1 MPLSIV
7 ILAAGQG
14 TRMKSEL
21 PKVLQPLAGRPL
33 LEHVIDSSEILGADE
48 VYVVYGFGGEQ
59 VKAALGHRDVN
70 WVLQEEQLGTG
81 HAVMQ
86 AIPDIP
92 EDHTVLVLYGDVPLV
107 NPDTLQ
113 CLLAPAYGR
122 CLALLSVEQQDPTG
136 YGRIVRDGA
145 GNVLQ
150 IVEEKDANE
159 AELAIAEVNTGLL
172 AASAGLLR
180 KWLNELDNNNAQG
193 EYYLT
198 DVVASAVR
206 DGVPVEGVKAAS
218 ADEVLG
224 VNDKL
229 QLSQVET
236 AFRLQQ
242 GHTLMEN
249 GVTIADPARLD
260 VRGTVSHGRDVFID
274 VNVVLEGRIELGDRV
289 HIGPNVCISNSRIG
303 AGTRILPNSVI
314 DEAEIGPRCVIGPF
328 ARIRPETRLE
338 EAVKV
343 GNFVEI
349 KKSEVATGSKVNHL
363 TYVGDTTIGKN
374 VNVGAGTITC
384 NYDGA
389 NKHRTEIE
397 DGAFIGSG
405 VQLVAPV
412 RIGPNATIGA
422 GSTIT
427 RHAPSEAL
435 TLARSEQI
443 TVEGWE
449 RPQKETDAG
458 QDGQAESTEEAG
470 AKKKKSKVR
479 TSR

>member
-21 PKVLQPLAGRPL
+21 PKVLQPLAGRPM
-33 LEHVIDSSEILGADE
+33 LEHVIDSSEILGADHIH
-48 VYVVYGFGGEQ
+48 VVYGFGGDQ
-59 VKAALGHRDVN
+59 VKSALGHRRIN

-86 AIPDIP
+86 AIPEIP
-92 EDHTVLVLYGDVPLV
+92 DDHTVLVLYGDVPLV

-113 CLLAPAYGR
+113 CLLAPAQGR
-122 CLALLSVEQQDPTG
+122 CLSLLSVEQNDPTG

-145 GNVLQ
+145 DNVLQ
-150 IVEEKDANE
+150 IVEEKDANDG
-159 AELAIAEVNTGLL
+159 ELSIHEVNTGLL
-172 AASAGLLR
+172 AAPARLLR
-180 KWLNELDNNNAQG
+180 RWLEELDNDNAQG

-218 ADEVLG
+218 AYEVLG
-224 VNDKL
+224 VNDKW
-229 QLSQVET
+229 QLSQVEA
-236 AFRLQQ
+236 AFRMQQ
-242 GHTLMEN
+242 ARSLMDK

-289 HIGPNVCISNSRIG
+289 HIGPNVCISDSRLG
-303 AGTRILPNSVI
+303 AGTRVLPNSVI
-314 DEAEIGPRCVIGPF
+314 ERAEIGPHCTIGPF
-328 ARIRPETRLE
+328 SRIRPETRLE
-338 EAVKV
+338 DDVKV

-349 KKSEVATGSKVNHL
+349 KKSDVASGSKVNHL
-363 TYVGDTTIGKN
+363 TYVGDATIGRN

-389 NKHRTEIE
+389 NKHRTVIE

-412 RIGPNATIGA
+412 KIGPNATIGA
-422 GSTIT
+422 GSVIT
-427 RHAPSEAL
+427 RHAPGETL
-435 TLARSEQI
+435 TLARSQQVVI
-443 TVEGWE
+443 EGWE
-449 RPQKETDAG
+449 RPQKTAAPGASQEETSG
-458 QDGQAESTEEAG
+458 GKG
-470 AKKKKSKVR
+470 NNKKNSKVR

>member
-21 PKVLQPLAGRPL
+21 PKVLQPLAGRPI
-33 LEHVIDSSEILGADE
+33 LEHVIDSSEILGADQI
-48 VYVVYGFGGEQ
+48 YVVFGFGGEQ
-59 VKAALGHRDVN
+59 VKNALGHRDVN

-81 HAVMQ
+81 HALMQ

-92 EDHTVLVLYGDVPLV
+92 DDHTLLVLYGDVPLV

-113 CLLAPAYGR
+113 CLLVPAYGR
-122 CLALLSVEQQDPTG
+122 CLALLSVEQEDPTG
-136 YGRIVRDGA
+136 YGRVVRDGA

-180 KWLNELDNNNAQG
+180 QWLEELDNNNAQG

-206 DGVPVEGVKAAS
+206 DGVPVEGVKAAYP
-218 ADEVLG
+218 DEVLG

-229 QLSQVET
+229 QLAQVEA
-236 AFRLQQ
+236 AFRMQQ
-242 GHTLMEN
+242 ARSLMEN

-274 VNVVLEGRIELGDRV
+274 VNVVLEGRIELGDGV
-289 HIGPNVCISNSRIG
+289 HIGPNVCVSDSRIG
-303 AGTRILPNSVI
+303 ARTRILPNSVI
-314 DEAEIGPRCVIGPF
+314 DQAEIGPQCTIGPF

-338 EAVKV
+338 DHVKI

-349 KKSEVATGSKVNHL
+349 KKSDVAAGSKVNHL
-363 TYVGDTTIGKN
+363 TYVGDATIGRN

-412 RIGPNATIGA
+412 KIGPNATIGA

-427 RHAPSEAL
+427 RHAPGEAL
-435 TLARSEQI
+435 TLARSTQVVI
-443 TVEGWE
+443 EGWQ
-449 RPQKETDAG
+449 RPQKKTDPSSG
-458 QDGQAESTEEAG
+458 SQAESSGKTG
-470 AKKKKSKVR
+470 DKKKKSKVR